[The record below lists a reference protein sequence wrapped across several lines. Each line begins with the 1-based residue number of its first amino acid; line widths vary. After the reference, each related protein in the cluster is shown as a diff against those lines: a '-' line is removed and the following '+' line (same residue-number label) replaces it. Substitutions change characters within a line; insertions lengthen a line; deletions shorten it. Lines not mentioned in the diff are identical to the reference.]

1 MVVRDAWI
9 PSHGTYSVDTTND
22 VYNPHA
28 GKVSFETVEPR
39 LQELDAEQN
48 EKVQAI
54 VPVDHIASATSLHGY
69 LNIAALANLAS
80 LEQTYDDEKGSE
92 EWTAQGAPTEI
103 AIEVFASRFGWGR
116 AALTQGPKTKWTHVT
131 EFPFDSDVK
140 KMSVLYNDTS
150 SKTHIFTKV
159 RLLNHFPLN
168 RLS

>member
-22 VYNPHA
+22 VYNPQA
-28 GKVSFETVEPR
+28 GKVSFENVEPR
-39 LQELDAEQN
+39 LQTVDSEQN
-48 EKVQAI
+48 EKVHQV
-54 VPVDHIASATSLHGY
+54 VPEDHIASETKLQGY

-116 AALTQGPKTKWTHVT
+116 TALTQGAKATWTHVA

-140 KMSVLYNDTS
+140 KMSVLYNDSS
-150 SKTHIFTKV
+150 SKTHVFTKV
-159 RLLNHFPLN
+159 GHKTVPTY
-168 RLS
+168 